1 MQAGDRIPG
10 IPRQRLRF
18 DEEWRATEAWRI
30 GGSVI
35 ANGSQYLRG
44 DEANLLKP
52 VAAYATVNLRTSVQ
66 IAPGVEAYGLVRNL
80 LDQKSSSFGT
90 LYNLETASAL
100 NLGLTDPRT
109 VTPNL
114 PRAVYGGMRF
124 TF

>member
-1 MQAGDRIPG
+1 MRNGGRP
-10 IPRQRLRF
+10 
-18 DEEWRATEAWRI
+18 EAWRI

-35 ANGSQYLRG
+35 VNGSQYLRG

-109 VTPNL
+109 LTPNL
-114 PRAVYGGMRF
+114 PRAVYAGMRF
-124 TF
+124 VF